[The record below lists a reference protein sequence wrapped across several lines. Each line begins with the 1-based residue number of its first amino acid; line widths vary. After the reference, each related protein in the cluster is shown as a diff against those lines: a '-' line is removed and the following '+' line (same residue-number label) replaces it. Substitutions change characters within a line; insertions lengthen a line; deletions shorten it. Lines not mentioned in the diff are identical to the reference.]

1 MAITRKEVLH
11 IAALARLDLTE
22 DEVTHL
28 VRDLGSILEHVAE
41 LSQVDTSGVAGTA
54 YLAVEAAPLRQDEV
68 QPSVDRDTALREA
81 PRQTE
86 GGFAVPAFVDE
97 G

>member
-1 MAITRKEVLH
+1 MAISRKEVLH
-11 IAALARLDLTE
+11 IAKLARLDLTD
-22 DEVTHL
+22 DEVAHL

-41 LSQVDTSGVAGTA
+41 LSQVDTSGVEGTA
-54 YLAVEAAPLRQDEV
+54 YLAVEAAPLRPDEV
-68 QPSVDRDTALREA
+68 QGSVDRETVLLEA
-81 PRQTE
+81 PRQGD

>member
-11 IAALARLDLTE
+11 IATLARLDLTE
-22 DEVTHL
+22 GEVTHL

-54 YLAVEAAPLRQDEV
+54 YLAVEAAPFRRDEV
-68 QPSVDRDTALREA
+68 QGSVDKGTALREA
-81 PRQTE
+81 PRQGD

>member
-11 IAALARLDLTE
+11 IATLARLDLTE

-54 YLAVEAAPLRQDEV
+54 YLAVETAPLRRDEV
-68 QPSVDRDTALREA
+68 QGSVDRESVLREA
-81 PRQTE
+81 PRQGD